1 MMHKKA
7 NPTLLKFYEYK
18 QGLKSLSPEGEGF
31 NQLGDYKQ
39 TAKDRIPKKILAV
52 RMIAFQE
59 STKEI
64 CNDWEKFI
72 FILFKKYEF

>member
-31 NQLGDYKQ
+31 NQLGDYK
-39 TAKDRIPKKILAV
+39 KNY
-52 RMIAFQE
+52 
-59 STKEI
+59 
-64 CNDWEKFI
+64 C
-72 FILFKKYEF
+72 

>member
-31 NQLGDYKQ
+31 NQLGDYKNDGLN
-39 TAKDRIPKKILAV
+39 TAAMIGILNLY
-52 RMIAFQE
+52 
-59 STKEI
+59 S
-64 CNDWEKFI
+64 CN
-72 FILFKKYEF
+72 LVTVYENLEC

>member
-31 NQLGDYKQ
+31 NQLGDYKISSEK
-39 TAKDRIPKKILAV
+39 TPTPENKFTILT
-52 RMIAFQE
+52 I
-59 STKEI
+59 
-64 CNDWEKFI
+64 
-72 FILFKKYEF
+72 Y

>member
-31 NQLGDYKQ
+31 NQLGDYKLII
-39 TAKDRIPKKILAV
+39 KDFLLAFKI
-52 RMIAFQE
+52 E
-59 STKEI
+59 
-64 CNDWEKFI
+64 
-72 FILFKKYEF
+72 

>member
-31 NQLGDYKQ
+31 NQLGDYK
-39 TAKDRIPKKILAV
+39 
-52 RMIAFQE
+52 
-59 STKEI
+59 
-64 CNDWEKFI
+64 I
-72 FILFKKYEF
+72 FATVFPGDHVTHDHRVF